1 MSTAPPIPSFRK
13 NDLVVPRE
21 TDLSQ
26 GANGWRRPSQE
37 EIRKW
42 KESITIDNYPY
53 GLKSEVPSDIV
64 FFIRHGTIMIVTQPR
79 VEAPIGESDLAKDC
93 CEVLCPHNGEL
104 LYFQR
109 HDLQR
114 LRRGSDLS

>member
-1 MSTAPPIPSFRK
+1 MSTTLPIPSFRK
-13 NDLVVPRE
+13 HDLVIPKE
-21 TDLSQ
+21 TALSQ
-26 GANGWRRPSQE
+26 GSDGWRRPSQE

-53 GLKSEVPSDIV
+53 LTGSEVPSDIV
-64 FFIRHGTIMIVTQPR
+64 FFTRRGTVMIVTQPR
-79 VEAPIGESDLAKDC
+79 VDAPIGESGLAKDC
-93 CEVLCPHNGEL
+93 CEELCPHNGEV

-109 HDLQR
+109 RHLQR